1 MARCYIC
8 GSPNANFRR
17 TVHTGN
23 SYGVG
28 ISSRGTS
35 YSSARA
41 YYGKRSVCAKCAF
54 KIDYNGQKQK
64 YYWSW
69 ILPALPLGGAITAQC
84 LGEAEL
90 AVPFW
95 IGAIVLST
103 IAVILT
109 CIGKRKANNWA
120 EENYYIYFPEES
132 QKSNEFVLQSTMAE
146 DCKNNLIESSEKML
160 KACSEQ
166 TTYYI
171 SILKNEFDGINGD
184 LCFDADNKEET
195 LKIFENKYCKIGFA
209 FAILNVFGKFIA
221 ENSENIKN
229 LWESEIKTFPQED
242 VLALGNKYIEKA
254 EAAEKDV
261 NDMTNK
267 NTQTLIEQSEKIISF
282 LKERGLSY
290 VVEKIPHFLK
300 LNAISENYQLLETK
314 DRFIIFYE
322 DTWKLASPTTHVKIK
337 GDKINM
343 NGKFMTEKEFVE
355 HMVQAEI
362 LKQDKES
369 RQFHILLQSAL
380 LYAKYAV
387 KNISIPQETPLDEK
401 LRNEFDYKMSDEEF
415 CGYRLTLAQAEFLKG
430 MSAEN
435 KEKICKIS
443 KDCVEKH
450 YGTSK
455 TRQELFD
462 GTPGLNWDSWLFAI
476 LVKRNGVSDEKQTMF
491 EYFSGFDELE
501 SIDLNCEYFK
511 AYPDVKQE
519 VIKHFEWLENPPKID
534 FKRIVAEN
542 GTAAKNFTG
551 RSVKEILDVATS
563 RGIYDE
569 DITINKEFEK
579 SYYHL
584 ESIKKTPSIG
594 TLYEDEFKEILECVH
609 NLICKSLAKGNYKF
623 SIPELENFKYNFDTT
638 NTQMEELVK
647 PFYEFNDGI
656 IRNRYFNDLCRDFCN
671 FQYRIY
677 FPSETDAYYF
687 SVIKNL
693 WTDTDEKILRLICGK
708 YTHPRFIAESFF
720 TTYFKETERLDI
732 ILKAA
737 SSEIKGR
744 WNIEEQSVSKVLSPF
759 VEMINKQNDLHCG
772 VSIKKNKFTD
782 EIFLENK
789 TTSNFYL
796 PYEYKPKH
804 NVDESLSLLKK
815 YAELIGKCPNIKEL
829 DTPTFNHKNEIDVID
844 LWYSMPYSIYYKEKY
859 GSIKNAFKVIAK

>member
-1 MARCYIC
+1 MKTTIIF
-8 GSPNANFRR
+8 NKDEIMLFNLFNKKK
-17 TVHTGN
+17 T
-23 SYGVG
+23 
-28 ISSRGTS
+28 SSRQKKNAFNIYCPETWNLNIPDEPLVIS
-35 YSSARA
+35 
-41 YYGKRSVCAKCAF
+41 GK
-54 KIDYNGQKQK
+54 
-64 YYWSW
+64 
-69 ILPALPLGGAITAQC
+69 
-84 LGEAEL
+84 
-90 AVPFW
+90 
-95 IGAIVLST
+95 T
-103 IAVILT
+103 I
-109 CIGKRKANNWA
+109 
-120 EENYYIYFPEES
+120 Y
-132 QKSNEFVLQSTMAE
+132 
-146 DCKNNLIESSEKML
+146 
-160 KACSEQ
+160 
-166 TTYYI
+166 
-171 SILKNEFDGINGD
+171 
-184 LCFDADNKEET
+184 
-195 LKIFENKYCKIGFA
+195 GFA
-209 FAILNVFGKFIA
+209 TDGEIAPVKIATFVDFMNTSFAFLGRNEPLSDEEKKKSIKTILNKLYEFNTNPDEMRKSTEKA
-221 ENSENIKN
+221 KKQYEKENSMDDTPEN
-229 LWESEIKTFPQED
+229 
-242 VLALGNKYIEKA
+242 
-254 EAAEKDV
+254 
-261 NDMTNK
+261 
-267 NTQTLIEQSEKIISF
+267 
-282 LKERGLSY
+282 
-290 VVEKIPHFLK
+290 
-300 LNAISENYQLLETK
+300 
-314 DRFIIFYE
+314 
-322 DTWKLASPTTHVKIK
+322 
-337 GDKINM
+337 
-343 NGKFMTEKEFVE
+343 
-355 HMVQAEI
+355 
-362 LKQDKES
+362 
-369 RQFHILLQSAL
+369 
-380 LYAKYAV
+380 
-387 KNISIPQETPLDEK
+387 
-401 LRNEFDYKMSDEEF
+401 LRAEFDYKMSDEEY

-430 MSAEN
+430 ISAEN
-435 KEKICKIS
+435 KEKICRIS

-462 GTPGLNWDSWLFAI
+462 GTFGLNWDSWLFAI